1 MNNRFFIDYDN
12 PDAGI
17 GHSMGFINRG
27 IKIATR
33 NQLQFAYAKEQL
45 RKSSNSDWQ
54 WRLKQG
60 LRKLRGA
67 RVHETHNIGDDLNR
81 MLNLAEILPNRSE
94 IEGRIRQ
101 GELKVLTLPPFE
113 MHIPSNAQIDDD
125 VYRPVDQ
132 FIQSHPEPNIVF
144 KLSNNRFGDYEYAST
159 RAWFRDAYD
168 SARKS
173 APIALYYQPQ
183 ALNIAVHIRRGDL
196 LPGRQFSDLST
207 RMLPDRWYIE
217 IVKLIISQTKK
228 PLSIH
233 IFSEGKHG
241 LYQSEKGESFS
252 WAQYF
257 AHSGHPVIEHI
268 DTPFLETFHHL
279 LNADLFIGSKS
290 GMTHLAGMLGNSVKL
305 VPSLWH
311 SYRGA
316 QDLLEVPDTMDDASK
331 TAITQFLAHHTHQA
345 TKARSRRVRG
355 VQTPERRY

>member
-67 RVHETHNIGDDLNR
+67 RAHETHNIGNDLNR
-81 MLNLAEILPNRSE
+81 MLNLAEILPSRSA
-94 IEGRIRQ
+94 IEKRIHN

-113 MHIPSNAQIDDD
+113 MHIPSNEQIDDE
-125 VYRPVDQ
+125 VYRPVDA
-132 FIQSHPEPNIVF
+132 FIQSHPEPNTVF
-144 KLSNNRFGDYEYAST
+144 KLNNNRFGDYEYAST
-159 RAWFRDAYD
+159 QVWLREIYD
-168 SARKS
+168 KARQVD
-173 APIALYYQPQ
+173 PIPLCHQSEY
-183 ALNIAVHIRRGDL
+183 LNIAVHIRRGDL
-196 LPGRQFSDLST
+196 LPDRQFSDLSM
-207 RMLPDRWYIE
+207 RMLPDAWYIA
-217 IVKLIISQTKK
+217 ILDLILATTHQ
-228 PLSIH
+228 PLAIH

-257 AHSGHPVIEHI
+257 AYSGHPVIEHI

-331 TAITQFLAHHTHQA
+331 TAITQFLAHHPP
-345 TKARSRRVRG
+345 G
-355 VQTPERRY
+355 N

>member
-67 RVHETHNIGDDLNR
+67 RAHETHNIGNDLNR
-81 MLNLAEILPNRSE
+81 MLNLAEILPSRSE

-101 GELKVLTLPPFE
+101 GELKVITLPPFE
-113 MHIPSNAQIDDD
+113 MHIPSNAQIDDE

-132 FIQSHPEPNIVF
+132 FIQSHPESNTVF
-144 KLSNNRFGDYEYAST
+144 KLSNNRFGDYEYAT
-159 RAWFRDAYD
+159 TLTWFRDAYD

-173 APIALYYQPQ
+173 DPIALYYQPQ

-196 LPGRQFSDLST
+196 LPGRQFSDLSS
-207 RMLPDRWYIE
+207 RMLPDSWYIA
-217 IVKLIISQTKK
+217 ILNQIMAQTKK

-233 IFSEGKHG
+233 IFSEGKNG
-241 LYQSEKGESFS
+241 LYQSEMGEAFS
-252 WAQYF
+252 WVDFY
-257 AHSGHPVIEHI
+257 AHTGHRITEHI
-268 DTPFLETFHHL
+268 DTPFLDTFHQL
-279 LNADLFIGSKS
+279 LHADILIGSKS
-290 GMTHLAGMLGNSVKL
+290 GMTHLAGMLGDPIKL
-305 VPSLWH
+305 VPSFWH

-316 QDLLEVPDTMDDASK
+316 KGLLELSGTLDDAHK
-331 TAITQFLAHHTHQA
+331 AAIVEFLEHYP
-345 TKARSRRVRG
+345 K
-355 VQTPERRY
+355 

>member
-81 MLNLAEILPNRSE
+81 MLNLAKILPSRSE

-101 GELKVLTLPPFE
+101 GELKVIALPPFE
-113 MHIPSNAQIDDD
+113 MHIPSNVQIDDE

-132 FIQSHPEPNIVF
+132 FIQSHPESNTVF

-159 RAWFRDAYD
+159 RAWLCEIYD
-168 SARKS
+168 KARQS
-173 APIALYYQPQ
+173 NPFPLCYQSEC
-183 ALNIAVHIRRGDL
+183 LNIAVHIRRGDL
-196 LPGRQFSDLST
+196 LPDRQFSDLST

-217 IVKLIISQTKK
+217 IIKLIMAQTNK
-228 PLSIH
+228 PLAIH
-233 IFSEGKHG
+233 IFSEGKNGH
-241 LYQSEKGESFS
+241 YQSELGEAFS
-252 WAQYF
+252 WVDYY
-257 AHSGHPVIEHI
+257 AHTGHRVTEHI

-316 QDLLEVPDTMDDASK
+316 LDLLEVSDTMDEASK
-331 TAITQFLAHHTHQA
+331 STITQFLAHHPP
-345 TKARSRRVRG
+345 G
-355 VQTPERRY
+355 N

>member
-1 MNNRFFIDYDN
+1 
-12 PDAGI
+12 
-17 GHSMGFINRG
+17 
-27 IKIATR
+27 
-33 NQLQFAYAKEQL
+33 
-45 RKSSNSDWQ
+45 
-54 WRLKQG
+54 
-60 LRKLRGA
+60 
-67 RVHETHNIGDDLNR
+67 
-81 MLNLAEILPNRSE
+81 
-94 IEGRIRQ
+94 
-101 GELKVLTLPPFE
+101 
-113 MHIPSNAQIDDD
+113 MHIPSNAQIDDE

-132 FIQSHPEPNIVF
+132 FIQSHPEPNTVF

-159 RAWFRDAYD
+159 QAWLREIYD
-168 SARKS
+168 KARQS
-173 APIALYYQPQ
+173 NPFPLCYQSEF
-183 ALNIAVHIRRGDL
+183 LNIAVHIRRGDL

>member
-27 IKIATR
+27 IKIAMR

-67 RVHETHNIGDDLNR
+67 RAHETHNIGNDLNR
-81 MLNLAEILPNRSE
+81 MLNLAEILPSRSE

-101 GELKVLTLPPFE
+101 GELKVIALPPFE
-113 MHIPSNAQIDDD
+113 MHIPSNAQIDDE

-132 FIQSHPEPNIVF
+132 FIQSHPEPNTVF

-159 RAWFRDAYD
+159 QVWLREIYD
-168 SARKS
+168 KARQVD
-173 APIALYYQPQ
+173 PIPLSYQSKY
-183 ALNIAVHIRRGDL
+183 LNIAVHIRRGDL
-196 LPGRQFSDLST
+196 LPDRQFSDLST
-207 RMLPDRWYIE
+207 RMLPDAWYIA
-217 IVKLIISQTKK
+217 ILDLIFATTHQ
-228 PLSIH
+228 PLAIH

-252 WAQYF
+252 WTQYF
-257 AHSGHPVIEHI
+257 AYSGHPVIEHI

-279 LNADLFIGSKS
+279 LNADLLIGSKS

-311 SYRGA
+311 SYQGA

-331 TAITQFLAHHTHQA
+331 TAITQFLAHHPP
-345 TKARSRRVRG
+345 G
-355 VQTPERRY
+355 N

>member
-1 MNNRFFIDYDN
+1 
-12 PDAGI
+12 
-17 GHSMGFINRG
+17 
-27 IKIATR
+27 
-33 NQLQFAYAKEQL
+33 
-45 RKSSNSDWQ
+45 
-54 WRLKQG
+54 
-60 LRKLRGA
+60 
-67 RVHETHNIGDDLNR
+67 
-81 MLNLAEILPNRSE
+81 
-94 IEGRIRQ
+94 
-101 GELKVLTLPPFE
+101 

-217 IVKLIISQTKK
+217 IVKLIMVQTNK
-228 PLSIH
+228 PLAIH
-233 IFSEGKHG
+233 IFSEGKNGH
-241 LYQSEKGESFS
+241 YQSELGEAFS
-252 WAQYF
+252 WVDYY
-257 AHSGHPVIEHI
+257 AHTGHRVTEHI

-316 QDLLEVPDTMDDASK
+316 PDLLEVSDTMDEASK
-331 TAITQFLAHHTHQA
+331 STITQFLAHHPP
-345 TKARSRRVRG
+345 G
-355 VQTPERRY
+355 N